1 MPARESRIIAV
12 DHVNLEAPP
21 GLREQ
26 LTFIYAE
33 LGQLDPLP
41 WTPQD
46 DTTGLRFGSEGI
58 ELWIRE
64 REVPRI
70 EAIKPRIRIAVDKLA
85 DVEAALEERHIEF
98 DRVSGIGITDRRL
111 SLLDPAGNRLEFK
124 QAWFHPLV

>member
-21 GLREQ
+21 GLRDQ
-26 LTFIYAE
+26 LTFTYVE

-41 WTPQD
+41 WTAQD
-46 DTTGLRFGSEGI
+46 DTAGLRFGSEGI

-64 REVPRI
+64 REAPRI

-98 DRVSGIGITDRRL
+98 DRVSGIGITDRRV

-124 QAWFHPLV
+124 QAWFRPLV